1 MIRRQFAATLLLF
14 ALLVPYAAFGQQA
27 GGPPQPPADPN
38 DPIVRIKDEG
48 MNRSQVMQTLS
59 YLSDVIGPRLTAS
72 PGMKHANNWTRET
85 LEKWGLQNAHLE
97 AWGPFGRGWSLKRF
111 SAEVTDPLTIPLI
124 AYPKAWS
131 PATNGTITGNV
142 VYLDAKNEA
151 DLEKY
156 KGKLKGAIVLTQ
168 ATRELKA
175 RFEPLGTRRDEKN
188 LLALA
193 DANPPG
199 GGPNRGG
206 GGGGFR
212 MTPEQ
217 RATAQFNVRKLM
229 FAQEEGAAVLA
240 DGSRAGDGGTIFVQ
254 QATVPQPV
262 PEVPFGPGA
271 PRQKAGYDKDAP
283 KYLPQIV
290 LANEHYNRIMRML
303 QAGENVKM
311 EVNIAVEWQD
321 TDPMGYNTVAEI
333 PGSDPNLK
341 DEIVMLGGHMDSW
354 HSGTGATDNGAGVA
368 VAMEAVRIIQ
378 TLGLKPKRTIRIG
391 LWTGEE
397 QGLLGS
403 AAYVTQHFGKLTPG
417 NPGVVPPG
425 TPNSQPAAPAKLTT
439 TPEYEKFDAY
449 FNLDNGT
456 GKIRGVYL
464 QGNEAVRPIFREWLM
479 SFRDRPG
486 ENIWS
491 AQTLSISNTGGTDH
505 LSFDRIGLPGFQF
518 IQDEIE
524 YDTRTHHSNMD
535 VFDRIQADDMK
546 QAATIMAAFVYQT
559 AMRDDKLPRK
569 PAPGR

>member
-14 ALLVPYAAFGQQA
+14 TLVVPYGVFGQQPA
-27 GGPPQPPADPN
+27 GPPQPAPDPN
-38 DPIVRIKDEG
+38 DPIVRIIDEG

-72 PGMKHANNWTRET
+72 PNMKRACNWTRDT
-85 LEKWGLQNAHLE
+85 LASWGLQNAHLE

-111 SAEVTDPLTIPLI
+111 SAQITDPQDIPLI

-131 PATNGTITGNV
+131 PSTNGAITGEV
-142 VYLDAKNEA
+142 VFLDAKTEA

-156 KGKLKGAIVLTQ
+156 KGKLKGAIALTQ
-168 ATRELKA
+168 VPRELKA
-175 RFEPLGTRRDEKN
+175 RFEPLGRRQDEKT

-193 DANPPG
+193 DAPAPG

-240 DGSRAGDGGTIFVQ
+240 DPSRAGDGGTIFVQ

-262 PEVPFGPGA
+262 PDVPFGPGA
-271 PRQKAGYDKDAP
+271 PRQKAAYDKDAP

-290 LANEHYNRIMRML
+290 LANEHYNRIVRML
-303 QAGENVKM
+303 QAGEKVKM

-321 TDPMGYNTVAEI
+321 ADPMGYNTIAEI

-341 DEIVMLGGHMDSW
+341 DEIVMLGGHLDSW

-368 VAMEAVRIIQ
+368 VAMEAVRI
-378 TLGLKPKRTIRIG
+378 LKALNLEPRRTIRVA
-391 LWTGEE
+391 LWSGEE

-403 AAYVTQHFGKLTPG
+403 RAYVKEHFGDRD
-417 NPGVVPPG
+417 V
-425 TPNSQPAAPAKLTT
+425 PNSDTGAAKDGVAVPGIHTK
-439 TPEYEKFDAY
+439 PEYDKLDVY
-449 FNLDNGT
+449 FNLDAGA

-464 QGNEAVRPIFREWLM
+464 QGNEAVR
-479 SFRDRPG
+479 STFRDWLTPLRAMG
-486 ENIWS
+486 V
-491 AQTLSISNTGGTDH
+491 ATLSIKSTSATDH
-505 LSFDRIGLPGFQF
+505 IPFDEIGLPGFQF
-518 IQDEIE
+518 IQDPIE
-524 YDTRTHHSNMD
+524 YWTRSHHSNQD
-535 VFDRIQADDMK
+535 VFDRVQVEEIK
-546 QAATIMAAFVYQT
+546 QAATVMAVFIYNA
-559 AMRDDKLPRK
+559 AMQDKKLPRK
-569 PAPGR
+569 GVRKSN